1 MLRIGEFARLAN
13 VSIKLVR
20 HYDEIGLLPA
30 HAIDPNTNYRY
41 YSVTQ
46 LARINELLVYRSL
59 GFSLQEVR
67 RLLRAEHSP
76 EQLREMLLQRRASL
90 QVRIEAER
98 ARLEE
103 VEARISQ
110 IEREGSLRPYETTIR
125 SLDAGFAVS
134 LRRTCDSY
142 DEIGDML
149 QALRAKLPAKSAV
162 MGQGAIWH
170 RCLGTSSSIDCE
182 ALLFVDPDR
191 SLHCDGLTLVKVP
204 ACTVASVML
213 DDTVENPRSAYRAAV
228 DRASRLGYR
237 IAGPMRE
244 RYSSQAEPGGSI
256 EVQFPLAPASRRPS
270 WSHL

>member
-30 HAIDPNTNYRY
+30 HAIDPNTKYRY

-46 LARINELLVYRSL
+46 LARFNELLVYRSL
-59 GFSLQEVR
+59 GFSLQEIR

-90 QVRIEAER
+90 QVRIAAER

-110 IEREGSLRPYETTIR
+110 IESEGSLRPYETTIR
-125 SLDAGFAVS
+125 SLDAGWAVS
-134 LRRTCDSY
+134 LRRSCDSY
-142 DEIGDML
+142 DEVSDML
-149 QALRAKLPAKSAV
+149 HDLRAKLPARSV
-162 MGQGAIWH
+162 TIGQGAIWH
-170 RCLGTSSSIDCE
+170 RCLGTSDSIDCE
-182 ALLFVDPDR
+182 ALLFVDPNKPV
-191 SLHCDGLTLVKVP
+191 HCDGLKVVKVP
-204 ACTVASVML
+204 ACTVASVLL
-213 DDTVENPRSAYRAAV
+213 DTPSADRAAV

-237 IAGPMRE
+237 VAGPIRE
-244 RYSSQAEPGGSI
+244 RYFNHTEMGGPI
-256 EVQFPLAPASRRPS
+256 EVQFPLAPASRHQPV
-270 WSHL
+270 L

>member
-76 EQLREMLLQRRASL
+76 ELLREMLLQRRASL
-90 QVRIEAER
+90 QVKIEAER
-98 ARLEE
+98 TRLEE

-110 IEREGSLRPYETTIR
+110 IESEGSLRPYETTIR
-125 SLDAGFAVS
+125 SLDAVFAVS

-142 DEIGDML
+142 DEVGDML
-149 QALRAKLPAKSAV
+149 QVLRAKLPARSVV

-170 RCLGTSSSIDCE
+170 RCLGTADSIDCE
-182 ALLFVDPDR
+182 ALLFVDP
-191 SLHCDGLTLVKVP
+191 SKSSHPTGLKVVQVP
-204 ACTVASVML
+204 ACTVASVVL
-213 DDTVENPRSAYRAAV
+213 DDTADNPRSAYRAAV
-228 DRASRLGYR
+228 DRAQRLGYR
-237 IAGPMRE
+237 VAGPIRE
-244 RYSSQAEPGGSI
+244 RYFNRMDLGGPI
-256 EVQFPLAPASRRPS
+256 EVQFPLARTRE
-270 WSHL
+270 